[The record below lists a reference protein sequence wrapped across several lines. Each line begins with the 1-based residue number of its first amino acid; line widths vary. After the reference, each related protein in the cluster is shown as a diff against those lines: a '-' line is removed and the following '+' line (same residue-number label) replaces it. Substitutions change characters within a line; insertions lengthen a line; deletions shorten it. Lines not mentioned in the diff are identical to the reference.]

1 MYMWCVCVLFCLRV
15 FYVSNAIGSDVH
27 VSVLASILSFLIW
40 NEKSKHLFIGHIN
53 TIWKNIEFQMKESI
67 EFLVSARF
75 SSYTAGFFF
84 EHIFFMRTHHHFF
97 SRSHGT
103 MDHSMVAVYMG
114 FWAAAPKGRCPVEHR
129 GEYPYVCTSFL
140 PTVPPPSPSR
150 PSKA

>member
-1 MYMWCVCVLFCLRV
+1 
-15 FYVSNAIGSDVH
+15 
-27 VSVLASILSFLIW
+27 
-40 NEKSKHLFIGHIN
+40 
-53 TIWKNIEFQMKESI
+53 MKESI

-129 GEYPYVCTSFL
+129 GIMRRLSVLPSFR
-140 PTVPPPSPSR
+140 PSVRPSVPPPVDQQGLRLALPGLNLALQASNQPSWLQISLPCLKSALQTSNLPSR
-150 PSKA
+150 PSISL